1 MASLTVAVIIPSY
14 SARQT
19 IGLCLH
25 ALEPQRQHADFD
37 VEAIVVDSSADGT
50 AAVTRPHSPKACD
63 PTL

>member
-1 MASLTVAVIIPSY
+1 
-14 SARQT
+14 
-19 IGLCLH
+19 
-25 ALEPQRQHADFD
+25 